1 MNPYISEQNTG
12 EFTFYRVPKA
22 LIDDARYRGVSTDAK
37 LLYALLLDRLSLSL
51 RSCWQDEQGSAYLYY
66 SVAAVREALGCCKE
80 KACKLMR
87 ELVDAHLIE
96 RRAQG
101 CGKPDR
107 IYLRRFETVEK
118 SCERS
123 AKQDTCAGERSEKQ
137 DAFDGKRSENRTT
150 GNSPESEKPTPS
162 GRKSR
167 PPKVGKSDPNKT
179 EKNKTEFSKIYLSSP
194 EPMIED
200 EIREQ
205 IEYETL
211 AKRCPADT
219 LDCMVRLIAD
229 TERSAAP
236 TLRIG
241 KEDVP
246 RAEVLERLRA
256 LDRFHIEYILDCLEE
271 SRPSIR
277 NIRGYLLTAMYRAPE
292 TMEGYYAAKVA
303 RDEGGVGYHARA
315 A

>member
-1 MNPYISEQNTG
+1 MNPYISEKNTG

-51 RSCWQDEQGSAYLYY
+51 HSGWQDEQGNAYLYY
-66 SVAAVREALGCCKE
+66 SVAAAREALDCCKE

-87 ELVDAHLIE
+87 ELENARLIK
-96 RRAQG
+96 RRPQG
-101 CGKPDR
+101 RGKPDR
-107 IYLRRFETVEK
+107 IYLLRFEAVENR
-118 SCERS
+118 CERS
-123 AKQDTCAGERSEKQ
+123 TKQDTCAGKRSEKQ
-137 DAFDGKRSENRTT
+137 DAADLAA
-150 GNSPESEKPTPS
+150 SEKQTRS
-162 GRKSR
+162 GRKNR
-167 PPKVGKSDPNKT
+167 PPEVGKSDPNKT
-179 EKNKTEFSKIYLSSP
+179 EKSKTELSKIHRSSP
-194 EPMIED
+194 EPTMED

-205 IEYETL
+205 LEYETL
-211 AKRCPADT
+211 IRRYPADT

-229 TERSAAP
+229 AERSAAT

-256 LDRFHIEYILDCLEE
+256 LDRFHIEYIFDCLEE
-271 SRPSIR
+271 SYPSIR
-277 NIRGYLLTAMYRAPE
+277 NIRGYLLTALYRAPE
-292 TMEGYYAAKVA
+292 TMEGCYAAKVA
-303 RDEGGVGYHARA
+303 RDEGGAGYHARA

>member
-1 MNPYISEQNTG
+1 MNPYISEQNIG

-22 LIDDARYRGVSTDAK
+22 LIDDPRYRGVSTDAK

-51 RSCWQDEQGSAYLYY
+51 HSGWQDEQGSVYLYY
-66 SVAAVREALGCCKE
+66 SVAAVREALDCCKE
-80 KACKLMR
+80 KACKLLR
-87 ELVDAHLIE
+87 ELEDACLIK

-101 CGKPDR
+101 RGKPDR
-107 IYLRRFETVEK
+107 IYLRRFEAAENR
-118 SCERS
+118 CERS
-123 AKQDTCAGERSEKQ
+123 ENQDACAAKRSKKQDTDNLAASEKQ
-137 DAFDGKRSENRTT
+137 TR
-150 GNSPESEKPTPS
+150 S
-162 GRKSR
+162 GRKNR
-167 PPKVGKSDPNKT
+167 PPEVGKSDPNKT
-179 EKNKTEFSKIYLSSP
+179 EKSKTELSKIHRSSP
-194 EPMIED
+194 EPTMED

-211 AKRCPADT
+211 IRRYPADT

-229 TERSAAP
+229 AERSAAT

-246 RAEVLERLRA
+246 RAEALERLRA
-256 LDRFHIEYILDCLEE
+256 LDRFHIEYIFDCLEE

-277 NIRGYLLTAMYRAPE
+277 NIRGYLLTALYRAPE
-292 TMEGYYAAKVA
+292 TMEGCYAAKVA
-303 RDEGGVGYHARA
+303 RDEGGAGYHARA

>member
-1 MNPYISEQNTG
+1 MNPYISEQNIG

-22 LIDDARYRGVSTDAK
+22 LIDDPRYRGVSTDAK

-51 RSCWQDEQGSAYLYY
+51 HSGWQDEQGSVYLYY
-66 SVAAVREALGCCKE
+66 SVAAVREALDCCKE

-87 ELVDAHLIE
+87 ELEYACLIE

-101 CGKPDR
+101 RGKPDR
-107 IYLRRFETVEK
+107 IYLRRFEAVK
-118 SCERS
+118 NRCERS
-123 AKQDTCAGERSEKQ
+123 ENQDTCA
-137 DAFDGKRSENRTT
+137 AKRSENRDTVALAV
-150 GNSPESEKPTPS
+150 SEKQTRS
-162 GRKSR
+162 SRKSR
-167 PPKVGKSDPNKT
+167 PPEVGKSDPNKT
-179 EKNKTEFSKIYLSSP
+179 EKNKTEFSKIPLSSP
-194 EPMIED
+194 APMIED

-246 RAEVLERLRA
+246 RAEVLEHLRA

-277 NIRGYLLTAMYRAPE
+277 NIRGYLLTALYRAPE

-303 RDEGGVGYHARA
+303 RDEGSAEYHARA

>member
-1 MNPYISEQNTG
+1 MNPYISEKNTG
-12 EFTFYRVPKA
+12 EFTFYRVPKV
-22 LIDDARYRGVSTDAK
+22 LIDDPRYRGVSTDAK

-66 SVAAVREALGCCKE
+66 SVAAVREALDCCKE
-80 KACKLMR
+80 KACKLLR
-87 ELVDAHLIE
+87 ELEDACLIE

-101 CGKPDR
+101 RGKPDR
-107 IYLRRFETVEK
+107 IYLCRFETVENR
-118 SCERS
+118 CERS
-123 AKQDTCAGERSEKQ
+123 AKLDTFGGGRSEKQ
-137 DAFDGKRSENRTT
+137 DTSDGRQ
-150 GNSPESEKPTPS
+150 SEKPTPS

-167 PPKVGKSDPNKT
+167 PPEVGKSDPNKT

-219 LDCMVRLIAD
+219 LNCMVSLIAEA
-229 TERSAAP
+229 ERSAAP

-256 LDRFHIEYILDCLEE
+256 LDRFHIEYILDCMEE

-277 NIRGYLLTAMYRAPE
+277 NIRSYLLTAMYRAPE

-303 RDEGGVGYHARA
+303 RDEGGAGYRARA